1 MSGFVFRLENVLEH
15 RRTVERQRQRDLA
28 QLQREMLRLEA
39 EIAQVKEALSGNAMD
54 LRSGHVDP
62 QLLLSQARYQS
73 AMRHKLVL
81 LRSQI
86 DFTRRELSMAH
97 TALVDAA
104 KQRKILEKL
113 RDNQQI
119 QYEQEQKKRQM
130 RQTEE
135 ASMRRAS

>member
-1 MSGFVFRLENVLEH
+1 MAGFVFRLENVLEH
-15 RRTVERQRQRDLA
+15 RRTVERQRQRDFA
-28 QLQREMLRLEA
+28 ELQREMLRLEQ
-39 EIAQVKEALSGNAMD
+39 EIAQVKGALNGNAID

-86 DFTRRELSMAH
+86 DSTRRELSMAH

-113 RDNQQI
+113 RENQQS
-119 QYEQEQKKRQM
+119 QFEQEKHKRAARESGQP
-130 RQTEE
+130 
-135 ASMRRAS
+135 SVSRAS